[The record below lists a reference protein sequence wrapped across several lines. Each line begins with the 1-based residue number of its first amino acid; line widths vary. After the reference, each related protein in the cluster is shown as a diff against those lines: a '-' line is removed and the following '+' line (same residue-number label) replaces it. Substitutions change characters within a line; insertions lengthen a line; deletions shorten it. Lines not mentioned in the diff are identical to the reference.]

1 MEIGNEDH
9 KSTKFRRKK
18 YEDEILHIRV
28 NLKS

>member
-28 NLKS
+28 NFKS